1 MSSDIPCSVEGLPQ
15 VESLDTGVCVE
26 EVIPEGIGESI
37 GILPGDVIEAI
48 NGHPVRDPIDYRFH
62 IGEEEVEV
70 SLKRDGQRL
79 LLDIEKDAD
88 DDLGITLGDMPI
100 LKCNNKCVFCF
111 LHQMPKGMRKTLY
124 YQDDDYRLSFLH
136 GAYVTLT
143 NLSDEEFQRVI
154 DQRLSPMYISVHA
167 TDPTLRA
174 ELLGREG
181 EVEVLDRIA
190 YLAENNIQMH
200 AQVVLC
206 PGINDGKHLKQT
218 IFDLATWY
226 PHLASVGVVPLGLT
240 RFRKNLPGLSPVT
253 PDIAKSCLSQV
264 TDWQCRFQQSLGV
277 NFVYLGDE
285 FYLQSEQALP
295 PQNHYDGFPLL
306 ENGVGMV
313 RRFLDAFDAEY
324 PSLLEFENETV
335 DIALVTSVLGA
346 EFVKPMSEQL
356 NRVSWLTTIP
366 VEVRNSFFG
375 SGITVSGLLTGAD
388 ILGEIQALP
397 EIPSTI
403 LLPPNCVSHHG
414 LFLDDI
420 TPSEVSNDLGCNVLV
435 GSYSLVKSVL
445 MAVNRRGT
453 SGREGSQP
461 IEDHPYISSHQ
472 MVGDD

>member
-15 VESLDTGVCVE
+15 VESLGTGVCVE

-70 SLKRDGQRL
+70 SLKRDGQYL

-143 NLSDEEFQRVI
+143 NLSEEEFQRVI

-167 TDPTLRA
+167 TDPALRA

-218 IFDLATWY
+218 IFDLADWY
-226 PHLASVGVVPLGLT
+226 PHVASVGVVPLGLT
-240 RFRKNLPGLSPVT
+240 RFRKNLPDLSPVT
-253 PDIAKSCLSQV
+253 PDIAKACLSQEE
-264 TDWQCRFQQSLGV
+264 LI
-277 NFVYLGDE
+277 
-285 FYLQSEQALP
+285 
-295 PQNHYDGFPLL
+295 
-306 ENGVGMV
+306 
-313 RRFLDAFDAEY
+313 FL
-324 PSLLEFENETV
+324 
-335 DIALVTSVLGA
+335 
-346 EFVKPMSEQL
+346 
-356 NRVSWLTTIP
+356 
-366 VEVRNSFFG
+366 
-375 SGITVSGLLTGAD
+375 
-388 ILGEIQALP
+388 
-397 EIPSTI
+397 
-403 LLPPNCVSHHG
+403 C
-414 LFLDDI
+414 
-420 TPSEVSNDLGCNVLV
+420 
-435 GSYSLVKSVL
+435 
-445 MAVNRRGT
+445 
-453 SGREGSQP
+453 
-461 IEDHPYISSHQ
+461 
-472 MVGDD
+472 